1 MATLSARLAKIEA
14 QVAPEIPADVRDPEL
29 VEMTK
34 HFLGENFPEE
44 RIPCGISAQKF
55 MRDLMKDLHGKCR
68 PLPVRSDEQD

>member
-14 QVAPEIPADVRDPEL
+14 QVAPAIPADVRDPEL

-34 HFLGENFPEE
+34 HFLGEDFPEE

-55 MRDLMKDLHGKCR
+55 MRNVLNGLMGKCR
-68 PLPVRSDEQD
+68 TLPVCGDE